1 MHCSEQMLVEVSVT
15 SPVTLSIYFAISYA
29 PAVVYG
35 ILYTCIHMYTRL
47 NKEDKNLKFTN
58 KEH

>member
-1 MHCSEQMLVEVSVT
+1 MLVEVSVT